1 MPHSAPTSIGP
12 SPSQPPL
19 ALGPA
24 LQRQL
29 QAGSAESVELIETH
43 ISWVVL
49 TASHAYKLKKPVRL
63 PFLDFTELVQRRR
76 YCEEELRLNQRL
88 APALYLDVVAIGG
101 TAEAPVLLEP
111 GDHQPAIDYAVR
123 MRRFGADA
131 LLVERV
137 MTGRA
142 SVAELRDLARDLAD
156 FHGAADTA
164 VPDAGYA
171 SPAQIEGAV
180 GDVLTQL
187 ESTPHRVRL
196 AAWRDWVR
204 AEAGALAPCW
214 RLRRAQGFV
223 REGHGDLHLANVVWF
238 QDRLQAFDC
247 LEFQPAFRW
256 LDMMND
262 IGFLTMDLR
271 AHGRPDLAAGL
282 LDDYLQYGGDYGGLR
297 VLRFYEVY
305 RALVRLLVAGLRGD
319 PMVAEAAG
327 GGDQAQAAKPRSQEG
342 PTDASVPRA
351 ASSAAQLAGGTAR
364 RRPDYRLCLDE
375 LLRQDATAPRL
386 VLTQG
391 LSGSGKST
399 VARQLVEQFGMIR
412 LRSDVERKRL
422 FGLTPEQASR
432 VDGLDIYTPEATR
445 QTFGRLEALAET
457 VLAAGYAVVVDA
469 TFLRRDERR
478 RFQVLAQRLGVA
490 YAVLQCEA
498 GLDTLRARI
507 RRRAAQGGDPSE
519 ADEAVLERQLQWQET
534 LGDDERAW
542 TGRISTETPVTAE
555 MLEAAMRALAPSSG
569 PDIQT

>member
-1 MPHSAPTSIGP
+1 MNP
-12 SPSQPPL
+12 SLVQPVPL
-19 ALGPA
+19 LGPA

-29 QAGSAESVELIETH
+29 RAGSDEPVELIETH
-43 ISWVVL
+43 ISWIVL
-49 TASHAYKLKKPVRL
+49 TANHAYKLKKPVCL
-63 PFLDFTELVQRRR
+63 PFLDFTELAQRRH

-88 APALYLDVVAIGG
+88 APGLYLDVVAIGG
-101 TAEAPVLLEP
+101 TAAAPILLKPDGTEAV
-111 GDHQPAIDYAVR
+111 IDYAVR
-123 MRRFGADA
+123 MRRFGKDA
-131 LLVERV
+131 LLAERV
-137 MTGRA
+137 AAGETT
-142 SVAELRDLARDLAD
+142 VAELRDLARDMAG
-156 FHGAADTA
+156 FHGTAAAA
-164 VPDAGYA
+164 VPDANYA

-180 GDVLTQL
+180 QDVLTQL
-187 ESTPHRVRL
+187 ERTDHADRL
-196 AAWRDWVR
+196 PAWHDWVQ
-204 AEAGALAPCW
+204 AESRALAPHW
-214 RLRRAQGFV
+214 RSRRSQGFV

-238 QDRLQAFDC
+238 EGRLQAFDC

-256 LDMMND
+256 LDVMND

-282 LDDYLQYGGDYGGLR
+282 LDDYLQYGGDYDGLR

-319 PMVAEAAG
+319 PLAAEAAG
-327 GGDQAQAAKPRSQEG
+327 GGHAEVAKPRSQEDQA
-342 PTDASVPRA
+342 DASVPRT
-351 ASSAAQLAGGTAR
+351 ASDAAQAARRTAR

-422 FGLTPEQASR
+422 FGLAPEQASR

-490 YAVLQCEA
+490 YAILQCEA

-519 ADEAVLERQLQWQET
+519 VDEAVLERQLHWHEA
-534 LGDDERAW
+534 LGDDERPWAR
-542 TGRISTETPVTAE
+542 RISTETPVTAE
-555 MLEAAMRALAPSSG
+555 ALVAAMRVLVPSSEPG
-569 PDIQT
+569 IQT